1 MLILKKIY
9 IFFIIEKK
17 STLFQRLFDDPSV
30 KLKVN

>member
-17 STLFQRLFDDPSV
+17 STLFQPVFDDPSV